1 MISLKNEC
9 EEDKELYKKFL
20 DGNNDAFGILM
31 NKYKNNLIYFIF
43 KYVKNKDI
51 SEDIFQEVVLYI
63 LSKKEVYNFEF
74 SFKTFIYTIAKSRA
88 LNYLKKEKKQ
98 INYESNFENIAVE
111 ENLLEDIV
119 FSKERQEKLKKV
131 ISKMSEDY
139 QMVIYLA
146 IIEDLS
152 YKEVAK
158 IMDKSESKI
167 KNLLHRARIKLRK
180 LLIEERVVE
189 MKENRVIKFL
199 SIIIVIGILT
209 TGIVYASNKIL
220 SHLKGKA
227 SITPTTTTNLS
238 EMDTNKVWCG
248 TFNLVWNDFMN
259 DVIGGKIEFEDGSSS
274 LVDELNKQSFTEDQL
289 NPNSYYKKQ
298 GLATTELKT
307 EIEKGI
313 KEKFNENSKILD
325 KVEWD
330 NPYGYVL
337 YCMLKKEFNY
347 LEKFPTLDD
356 ATFKD
361 SQEKVKYFGIEPD
374 TEQSAS
380 KNVDILFYNSKTD
393 FAIKL
398 KTKEGEEVYLY
409 RTTGD
414 GKSFDDNYNEMIEK
428 SNNYTGNKTWDE
440 NDVLMIPFIKVQDEI
455 NYDEL
460 CGRNIKNTKWYIRQ
474 AIQTIDFELNNYG
487 GSVKSEAL
495 IEATRKG
502 ALDINREF
510 IFDDDFILYLKEDD
524 KEKPYFALKVDNS
537 DVLVASD
544 KQ

>member
-1 MISLKNEC
+1 
-9 EEDKELYKKFL
+9 
-20 DGNNDAFGILM
+20 M
-31 NKYKNNLIYFIF
+31 NKHKNNLIYFIF
-43 KYVKNKDI
+43 KYVKNEDI
-51 SEDIFQEVVLYI
+51 SEDIYQEVVLYI
-63 LSKKEVYNFEF
+63 LSKKEVYDFKY

-119 FSKERQEKLKKV
+119 FSKERQEKIKKV

-180 LLIEERVVE
+180 LLIEEKVVE
-189 MKENRVIKFL
+189 MKENKVVKFL
-199 SIIIVIGILT
+199 SIIIIIGILS

-220 SHLKGKA
+220 NHLKGKA

-259 DVIGGKIEFEDGSSS
+259 DVIGGKIEFEDEPSS
-274 LVDELNKQSFTEDQL
+274 LADELNKQSFTVDQL
-289 NPNSYYKKQ
+289 NSNSYYKKH
-298 GLATTELKT
+298 GWATTELKT
-307 EIEKGI
+307 EIENGI
-313 KEKFNENSKILD
+313 KEKFNENSEMLD

-330 NPYGYVL
+330 NPEGYVL

-356 ATFKD
+356 ANFKD
-361 SQEKVKYFGIEPD
+361 SQEKVKYFGIKPD
-374 TEQSAS
+374 TAQTAS

-428 SNNYTGNKTWDE
+428 SNNYTGNKTWDK
-440 NDVLMIPFIKVQDEI
+440 NDVLMIPYIKVQDEI

-460 CGRNIKNTKWYIRQ
+460 CGRFIKGTQWYIRQ
-474 AIQTIDFELNNYG
+474 ALQTIDFELNNYG

-495 IEATRKG
+495 IEALRQG
-502 ALDINREF
+502 ILNINREF
-510 IFDDDFILYLKEDD
+510 IFDDDFILYLKESD

-537 DVLVASD
+537 DVLVSSD
-544 KQ
+544 EQ

>member
-9 EEDKELYKKFL
+9 EEDKELYEKFL

-31 NKYKNNLIYFIF
+31 NKHKNNLIYFIF
-43 KYVKNKDI
+43 KYVKNEDI
-51 SEDIFQEVVLYI
+51 SEDIYQEVVLYI
-63 LSKKEVYNFEF
+63 LSKKEVYDFKY

-88 LNYLKKEKKQ
+88 LNYQKKEKKQ
-98 INYESNFENIAVE
+98 INYENNFENVVVE

-119 FSKERQEKLKKV
+119 FSKERQEKIKKV
-131 ISKMSEDY
+131 ISKMNEDY

-180 LLIEERVVE
+180 LLIEEKVVE
-189 MKENRVIKFL
+189 MKENKVVKFL
-199 SIIIVIGILT
+199 SIIIIIGILS

-220 SHLKGKA
+220 NHLKGKA

-259 DVIGGKIEFEDGSSS
+259 DVIGGKIEFEDGPSS
-274 LVDELNKQSFTEDQL
+274 LADELNKQSFTVDQL
-289 NPNSYYKKQ
+289 NSNSYYKKH
-298 GLATTELKT
+298 GWATTELKT
-307 EIEKGI
+307 EIENGI
-313 KEKFNENSKILD
+313 KEKFNENSEMLD

-330 NPYGYVL
+330 NPEGYVL

-356 ATFKD
+356 ANFKD
-361 SQEKVKYFGIEPD
+361 SQEKVKYFGIKPD
-374 TEQSAS
+374 TAQTAS

-409 RTTGD
+409 RTTGN

-460 CGRNIKNTKWYIRQ
+460 CGRFIKGTQWYIRQ
-474 AIQTIDFELNNYG
+474 ALQTIDFELNNYG

-495 IEATRKG
+495 IEALRQG
-502 ALDINREF
+502 ILNINREF
-510 IFDDDFILYLKEDD
+510 IFDDDFILYLKESD

-537 DVLVASD
+537 DVLVSSD
-544 KQ
+544 EQ